1 MIETD
6 RSETTRGL
14 LAASSAYML
23 WGFMP
28 VYFKLV
34 QAVSPWVILGHR
46 VIWAVPVVLAMLAVS
61 GRLREISEAIRQP
74 KVVFPLLVSAV
85 LIASNWGV
93 YIWAVVSERILE
105 ASLGYFINPLM
116 TLALAAL
123 LFGERFSR
131 LQMLAVAI
139 AALGVLNQTI
149 VVGQV
154 PWVSLALGALFALYS
169 AIRKVTPVTSRTGLA
184 IETLWLTPFALVG
197 LMAFP
202 VAGSAALGAPD
213 WPHFLLLMLAGPV
226 TAMPLIL
233 FAIGA
238 RALQLSTIGI
248 LQFSAPTL
256 QFVLALAYGE
266 TFTAAHAVTFG
277 LIWIGVG
284 LYCFSALRREKL
296 ARRAAA

>member
-1 MIETD
+1 MNAPQNP
-6 RSETTRGL
+6 ETTRGL
-14 LAASSAYML
+14 IAASSAYML

-34 QAVSPWVILGHR
+34 EAVNPWVILGHR
-46 VIWAVPVVLAMLAVS
+46 VIWAVPVVLAMLALS
-61 GRLREISEAIRQP
+61 GRLQEISDAVRRP
-74 KVVFPLLVSAV
+74 KVVFPLLASAV

-93 YIWAVVSERILE
+93 YIWAVLSDRILE

-123 LFGERFSR
+123 LFGERFTR

-139 AALGVLNQTI
+139 AALGVLNQAL

-169 AIRKVTPVTSRTGLA
+169 AIRKVTPVTSRTGFA
-184 IETLWLTPFALVG
+184 IETLWLTPLALAWLV
-197 LMAFP
+197 LFP
-202 VAGSAALGAPD
+202 VQQAVALGAPD
-213 WPHFLLLMLAGPV
+213 WPHFWLLMLAGPV

-238 RALQLSTIGI
+238 RALRLSTIGL

-256 QFVLALAYGE
+256 QFILALAYGE
-266 TFTAAHAVTFG
+266 TFTPAHAITFG

-284 LYCFSALRREKL
+284 IYCVSSLRIERR
-296 ARRAAA
+296 ARRMPA